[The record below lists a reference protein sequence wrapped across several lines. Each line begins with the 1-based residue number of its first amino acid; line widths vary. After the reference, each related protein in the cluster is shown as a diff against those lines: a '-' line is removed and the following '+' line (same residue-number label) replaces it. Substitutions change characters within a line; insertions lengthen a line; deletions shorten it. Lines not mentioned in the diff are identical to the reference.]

1 MNFFF
6 GINNNVFQSQ
16 LTIPKFQNKKNEIIT
31 TDVFKSFPKENKWIV
46 QKMYEKE
53 LNDQF
58 YRIKGNNI
66 KNNEI
71 YFLANESNFNNKE
84 NLILKKFNNFTDTVP
99 EYRSNLK
106 IYFTD
111 KGKGE
116 GYSSYQ
122 SEYPYR
128 MIKIKN
134 SIVSQVYSL
143 TNKKAKKNYILFR
156 NIYEH
161 PSHEEFFG
169 YLIDVKTKK
178 IIKKFTLLTN
188 YTNFIEIE
196 NQLVNADVYFV
207 TDKFL
212 GIPVFISEHFGHLSM
227 EHTHPPH
234 TYIISQSKFERV
246 NILKKKINEIINK
259 ETF

>member
-1 MNFFF
+1 
-6 GINNNVFQSQ
+6 
-16 LTIPKFQNKKNEIIT
+16 
-31 TDVFKSFPKENKWIV
+31 
-46 QKMYEKE
+46 
-53 LNDQF
+53 
-58 YRIKGNNI
+58 
-66 KNNEI
+66 
-71 YFLANESNFNNKE
+71 
-84 NLILKKFNNFTDTVP
+84 
-99 EYRSNLK
+99 
-106 IYFTD
+106 
-111 KGKGE
+111 
-116 GYSSYQ
+116 
-122 SEYPYR
+122 

-143 TNKKAKKNYILFR
+143 ANKKAKKNYILFR

-212 GIPVFISEHFGHLSM
+212 GIPVFISENFGHLSM
-227 EHTHPPH
+227 EHTHPH
-234 TYIISQSKFERV
+234 
-246 NILKKKINEIINK
+246 ILILFHKASLK
-259 ETF
+259 E

>member
-6 GINNNVFQSQ
+6 GINNKTFQSQ
-16 LTIPKFQNKKNEIIT
+16 LTIPKFQNKKKEVINA
-31 TDVFKSFPKENKWIV
+31 DMFKTFPKDNKWII
-46 QKMYEKE
+46 QKMDDKE
-53 LNDQF
+53 LCNEF

-71 YFLANESNFNNKE
+71 YFLANESNFNVKE
-84 NLILKKFNNFTDTVP
+84 NLILKKFNNFTNTVP

-111 KGKGE
+111 KSKGE

-122 SEYPYR
+122 SEYPYG

-156 NIYEH
+156 NIYEK
-161 PSHEEFFG
+161 PLYEEFFG
-169 YLIDVKTKK
+169 YLVDVKKKK
-178 IIKKFTLLTN
+178 ILEKYNLLTN
-188 YTNFIEIE
+188 YTNFIEIN
-196 NQLVNADVYFV
+196 NQLVNADVYFIS
-207 TDKFL
+207 DKFL
-212 GIPVFISEHFGHLSM
+212 ERSGSFG
-227 EHTHPPH
+227 
-234 TYIISQSKFERV
+234 
-246 NILKKKINEIINK
+246 LKKGLLVV
-259 ETF
+259 TL